1 MQAQKK
7 HRKLLLYL
15 AKVIV
20 AILVTLILIRKISLD
35 EIIFALH
42 TADRWLIAAGFSL
55 VVVNLGFQFRK
66 WQLIVHRENRDIPAR
81 SVLGSLLVGMALGLI
96 TPGRVGEFGRSFFIR
111 GADWARLMAL
121 TFIDK
126 MIALGIIYL
135 FGLYGFYRFMVDTL
149 HPYVLWPILITI
161 SIFLIILFLFLLRPN
176 LLQSITQRIPNRLKH
191 PVLHKLASGIEL
203 ATPKLTMRL
212 LLYTILQNLTF
223 CTQMVL
229 LIRAFYPAIGL
240 EAYTAVFAVMMT
252 KTLLP
257 ISLGDLGIRES
268 ASVYF
273 FSRLNVPHA
282 AAFDASLLLFMIN
295 VLLPALIGL
304 FIFIK
309 KRMPRE

>member
-1 MQAQKK
+1 MQALKQ
-7 HRKLLLYL
+7 HRKFLLYL
-15 AKVIV
+15 AKIVV
-20 AILVTLILIRKISLD
+20 AILVTIILIRKISLD
-35 EIIFALH
+35 EIVTALK
-42 TADRWLIAAGFSL
+42 TANLNLIAAAFSL
-55 VVVNLGFQFRK
+55 LVVNLGFQFHK
-66 WQLIVHRENRDIPAR
+66 WRLIVHRENRDIKAR
-81 SVLGSLLVGMALGLI
+81 SVLGSLLAGMALGLI

-135 FGLYGFYRFMVDTL
+135 FGVYGFYRFMAATL

-161 SIFLIILFLFLLRPN
+161 MFFLILLFLFLLRPN
-176 LLQSITQRIPNRLKH
+176 LLQSITHHIPNRLKH
-191 PVLHKLASGIEL
+191 PVLHKLAGGIEL
-203 ATPKLTMRL
+203 ATPKLTLRL
-212 LLYTILQNLTF
+212 LFYTILQNLTF

-229 LIRAFYPAIGL
+229 LIRAFYPGIGL

-268 ASVYF
+268 ASIYY
-273 FSRLNVPHA
+273 FSRLNVPPA
-282 AAFDASLLLFMIN
+282 AAFDASLLLFMMN

-304 FIFIK
+304 LIFIK